1 MRKNSTYSQQFINAN
16 ENDAADEWNED
27 DDNDISFA
35 DDEDTTHARKEHQNH
50 RGRGKGQVRRNIE
63 NFKDQQ
69 MLKELLGDDYDDYHN
84 LI

>member
-16 ENDAADEWNED
+16 ENETADEWDED
-27 DDNDISFA
+27 DDDDFG
-35 DDEDTTHARKEHQNH
+35 DDEATHARKEHQSH

-84 LI
+84 LV